1 MKVTRLEVKAF
12 RNLSDISL
20 EAHSGV
26 NVIYGE
32 NGQGKTNLIEAMWL
46 FTGSKSFRGASSA
59 ELVPLGG
66 ERADFSLVF
75 HDGARENNLRMI
87 IGDKKEITQTNKTIN
102 EIGDF
107 INLYLEMQRI
117 IRDY

>member
-46 FTGSKSFRGASSA
+46 FTGSKAFA
-59 ELVPLGG
+59 ELH
-66 ERADFSLVF
+66 RQSLCRLAV
-75 HDGARENNLRMI
+75 
-87 IGDKKEITQTNKTIN
+87 KEPIFRLYFTMGQEKTVS
-102 EIGDF
+102 E
-107 INLYLEMQRI
+107 
-117 IRDY
+117 